1 MRSLLSTFAVALAMF
16 PMGLGAIA
24 EDKKDNRLPDKAK
37 SILDKADQV
46 VLFSLEPVHRK
57 KVKDGFHGWMM
68 ILGQTAIKGADVR
81 SQILTALYQ
90 GIANRDGKGAE
101 CFDPR
106 HGIRATANGKTVD
119 LVICFECNWVYVYYD
134 NDENRQHVAETTRDP
149 QSILD
154 KVLKDA
160 GVPLPKQAKD

>member
-1 MRSLLSTFAVALAMF
+1 MRSLLIAITVALAMF
-16 PMGLGAIA
+16 PMGRGAVA

-37 SILDKADQV
+37 AILDKADQV
-46 VLFSLEPVHRK
+46 VLLSLEPDDRK
-57 KVKDGFHGWMM
+57 KVKDGFHGWM

-90 GIANRDGKGAE
+90 GIAKSDGNGAK

-134 NDENRQHVAETTRDP
+134 NDENRQHVAVTTREP
-149 QSILD
+149 QSVLD
-154 KVLKDA
+154 KVLKGA
-160 GVPLPKQAKD
+160 GVPLPKQAGD